1 MKTADTIILHPSP
14 DKFEALMAFVKALKI
29 DFEIPKTKP
38 SKTKLS
44 SNSISNEKAI
54 LMEEIKDA
62 VQELTL
68 IRQGKLKGIS
78 AKDLLNE
85 L

>member
-1 MKTADTIILHPSP
+1 MLKHNI
-14 DKFEALMAFVKALKI
+14 FVENNSINMRVLLDIKDNKALHLLEVLKGLSYV
-29 DFEIPKTKP
+29 KTK
-38 SKTKLS
+38 T
-44 SNSISNEKAI
+44 ISDEKAL

-62 VQELTL
+62 VQELKL
-68 IRQGKLKGIS
+68 IREGKLKGIS